1 MHMFQISALQRNDFE
16 ELFGLTDQELAARGA
31 KRYVADRTPG
41 FPCRV
46 SLQDAEP
53 GERVILVRYAHQP
66 ADSPY
71 KGEGPVFVREAAQ
84 DAVFAPGTIP
94 TLLRSRMLSVRG
106 YDARGFMID
115 AEVVDGREVEASL
128 ARTLQ
133 NQRVHYAHIHYAGP
147 GCYACR
153 VDRAA

>member
-16 ELFGLTDQELAARGA
+16 ELFELTDQELAARGA
-31 KRYVADRTPG
+31 KRYVVDRTPG

-84 DAVFAPGTIP
+84 DAGLAPGAIP
-94 TLLRSRMLSVRG
+94 SLQIGRASCRG
-106 YDARGFMID
+106 RG
-115 AEVVDGREVEASL
+115 
-128 ARTLQ
+128 
-133 NQRVHYAHIHYAGP
+133 
-147 GCYACR
+147 
-153 VDRAA
+153 